1 MIKVATSDDLYVF
14 DTKERFNWKYLIIL
28 KVLTLASYHIISRIM
43 LYMTYYLIH
52 LASVNIPRQKINLFV
67 IVNEYTNLV
76 YINILAK

>member
-43 LYMTYYLIH
+43 L
-52 LASVNIPRQKINLFV
+52 
-67 IVNEYTNLV
+67 
-76 YINILAK
+76 